1 MTARSILQVFDQYQ
15 KARLLFVQSVADLA
29 TRPNNIECLEAAGAL
44 DLLHPLLTDPVP
56 SIQHMAAI
64 ALGKLANNDIRL
76 AEAIIRKDILPQ
88 LLKNIAK
95 QNKFYKKAALF
106 VIRAIAKHSPEL
118 AAVIIQSNGLEII
131 MVCLED
137 FDAGVKEAAA
147 WALGYIARHNKNLG
161 QATVDAG
168 AVPLLVLCL
177 QEPELYLKQI
187 GASALCDISKHDKD
201 LAEII
206 VNAGAVPFLVKALSN
221 ADTKL
226 KRQVLFALS
235 SIAKHTVHLAES
247 IIEAEVFPSVL
258 EHMAY
263 PDECIVKAAAMLT
276 REICKHTIEMAQL
289 IVNMGGLGAL
299 VELISTSKLAA
310 RLPAIMA
317 IGYIAGH
324 CDQLAIA
331 VIGSKG
337 ITQLSTVLHE
347 EKDEHLLAIT
357 TWAVGQIGKHT
368 PEHAKV
374 VAASNILPKLIQLYN
389 DSNCSE
395 DLKLKCNV
403 TLKQV
408 LQRCMYIE
416 ALEPLIHVAPP
427 NILKYVL
434 GQYSKILPNDARARR
449 LFVTSGGLK
458 KVQEIQAEPG
468 STLSE
473 YIQIINCC
481 FPEEIVRYYSPGY
494 PDSLLE
500 AVELYQPKCPS
511 LFAMEK
517 HGFSDTDSKSTLS
530 SHNEDC

>member
-1 MTARSILQVFDQYQ
+1 MFDHKMDITNHYFAVFDQYQ
-15 KARLLFVQSVADLA
+15 KARILFVQSVADLA

-64 ALGKLANNDIRL
+64 ALGKIANNDCRL
-76 AEAIIRKDILPQ
+76 AQAIIKKDILPQ
-88 LLKNIAK
+88 LLKNISK

-106 VIRAIAKHSPEL
+106 VIRAIAKHSSEL
-118 AAVIIQSNGLEII
+118 ASIIIQSNGLEII

-137 FDAGVKEAAA
+137 FDAVVKEAAA
-147 WALGYIARHNKNLG
+147 WALGYIARHNKNLA
-161 QATVDAG
+161 QAVVDTG

-187 GASALCDISKHDKD
+187 SASALCDISKHEKD
-201 LAEII
+201 LAEVI
-206 VNAGAVPFLVKALSN
+206 VDAGAVPFLAKALSN
-221 ADTKL
+221 PDAKL
-226 KRQVLFALS
+226 K
-235 SIAKHTVHLAES
+235 
-247 IIEAEVFPSVL
+247 
-258 EHMAY
+258 
-263 PDECIVKAAAMLT
+263 
-276 REICKHTIEMAQL
+276 MAQL
-289 IVNMGGLGAL
+289 IVNIGGVGAL
-299 VELISTSKLAA
+299 TELINTSKLTA

-324 CDQLAIA
+324 SDQLAIA
-331 VIGSKG
+331 IIGSKG
-337 ITQLSTVLHE
+337 VTQLSTVLHE
-347 EKDEHLLAIT
+347 EKDEHVLAIT
-357 TWAVGQIGKHT
+357 IWATGQIGKHT
-368 PEHAKV
+368 PEHAKAIV
-374 VAASNILPKLIQLYN
+374 VANILPKLLQLYN
-389 DSNCSE
+389 DPNSSE

-408 LQRCMYIE
+408 LQRCMCLE
-416 ALEPLIHVAPP
+416 ALEPLIHDAPP

-517 HGFSDTDSKSTLS
+517 HELSDTDSKSTLS